1 MIRRAL
7 ILAACFALSL
17 ALVQDSNLPFFE
29 LTRDE
34 RVTTVQQ
41 TASDSEGGVFAS
53 RTGCN
58 EEREEDTFTTVFAP
72 NPLKVETQI
81 NDTLITSNIVLRE
94 QPPRDQDNATLHMAG
109 GTLDFNEETFCPE
122 NIAEASEAEV
132 KIETGRTTVLGVTF
146 DYENATGIGTMTGPI
161 DLDREAEGD
170 SPALQANS
178 EGLQYV
184 EETDQITLTDDV
196 RIESDGRV
204 SEADLVE
211 FDEENGIAVLRGN
224 VTSQKGEET
233 LQGDEMTYFIN
244 SNEIRVE
251 GNVAGTLEIDTG
263 EPTTTTSD
271 DAPDD
276 FVDEDFDESGEDES
290 DDFEDEL
297 PDEDFDE

>member
-1 MIRRAL
+1 MRRAL
-7 ILAACFALSL
+7 VLTTCCLLSV

-41 TASDSEGGVFAS
+41 TASDAEGGVFAS

-94 QPPRDQDNATLHMAG
+94 QPPGDQNNATLHMAG

-122 NIAEASEAEV
+122 NIEEASEAEV

-146 DYENATGIGTMTGPI
+146 DYENATGIGTMTGPV

-170 SPALQANS
+170 SPTLQANS
-178 EGLQYV
+178 EGLKYV

-196 RIESDGRV
+196 HIESDGRV

-224 VTSQKGEET
+224 VTSEKGEEM
-233 LQGDEMTYFIN
+233 LSGDEMTYFIN
-244 SNEIRVE
+244 TNEIRVE

-263 EPTTTTSD
+263 EPTTTSD

-276 FVDEDFDESGEDES
+276 FADEDFDEPEDEIP
-290 DDFEDEL
+290 EDVVE
-297 PDEDFDE
+297 

>member
-1 MIRRAL
+1 MRRAFVL
-7 ILAACFALSL
+7 TASFALSV

-41 TASDSEGGVFAS
+41 TASDAEGGIFAS
-53 RTGCN
+53 RSGCN
-58 EEREEDTFTTVFAP
+58 EEREEDTFTTVYAP
-72 NPLKVETQI
+72 NPLKVETQL

-109 GTLDFNEETFCPE
+109 GTLQFNVETFCPE
-122 NIAEASEAEV
+122 NIEESSEAEV

-178 EGLQYV
+178 EGLKYV

-263 EPTTTTSD
+263 EPTTTTST
-271 DAPDD
+271 DAPDED
-276 FVDEDFDESGEDES
+276 VADEDFDESESES
-290 DDFEDEL
+290 DELEDGF
-297 PDEDFDE
+297 EDFDE